1 MKISWLIL
9 TYDFIQIH
17 VQVDQVW
24 VRNESSD
31 SHQSEG
37 FVLQCG
43 WESLFGWW
51 ICLRLCGW
59 RTLAQDVSIHNVKK
73 SRMVRKSDANCHSLL
88 AYTMG
93 RFVKILYFFVLP
105 IRHPGVQSFTFYG
118 EQKNSCFIT
127 GNVIETR
134 RVLKIDDTFVICGE
148 IC

>member
-9 TYDFIQIH
+9 TYYFIQIH
-17 VQVDQVW
+17 VQVDQIW

-73 SRMVRKSDANCHSLL
+73 SRMVRKSDANC
-88 AYTMG
+88 
-93 RFVKILYFFVLP
+93 
-105 IRHPGVQSFTFYG
+105 QSFSIYHRVFC
-118 EQKNSCFIT
+118 QNSVFFCATYKASRSPI
-127 GNVIETR
+127 IHILR
-134 RVLKIDDTFVICGE
+134 
-148 IC
+148 